1 MESSESTDNQDENK
15 NNSQTKKL
23 TQIKKQVLKKSK
35 KIRTD
40 AVLHKYK
47 ETKLLNARTPLVDKV
62 LNEPNIESKN
72 EPSLQKSNPNQKLTE
87 LKNLKI
93 ILSPIKISSQNSL
106 SGHEQ
111 RSQLNLVESEKDK
124 VTGNKSNSEAAGLVA
139 KENDYSCFGS
149 WLGLNRLGHVL
160 GHFFRSLM
168 VTFSPDSLDHILDHV
183 FRSMKVLSSLLL
195 PLDRIHVLDHVFRRM
210 MITINLHALDHVLV
224 LNHVFQSMK
233 RVKIPPSLFPLD
245 HVFRSMMVTINSNAL
260 DHVHVLDHVFQSMKF
275 RFSLLALDHVHNLG
289 LHIQQ
294 EEEGG
299 LLNLEDNFQSK
310 CKISMVH
317 LGQNIFVLQQT
328 YEFMKRRP
336 TIGLYRRECARSI
349 WGDDIEFANS
359 CLTPDRICIAF
370 PEIGP
375 TTMFNPNRIELFL
388 SLIDDYIK
396 DNFSQDAVYKRYKLL
411 HEATERL
418 CNVVGST
425 RARVRRV
432 CVCFSGRTREPII
445 TTSREDDEASGL
457 TNHYCVAGGAPS
469 QTTSNLGS
477 RYHRW

>member
-1 MESSESTDNQDENK
+1 
-15 NNSQTKKL
+15 
-23 TQIKKQVLKKSK
+23 
-35 KIRTD
+35 
-40 AVLHKYK
+40 
-47 ETKLLNARTPLVDKV
+47 
-62 LNEPNIESKN
+62 
-72 EPSLQKSNPNQKLTE
+72 
-87 LKNLKI
+87 
-93 ILSPIKISSQNSL
+93 
-106 SGHEQ
+106 
-111 RSQLNLVESEKDK
+111 
-124 VTGNKSNSEAAGLVA
+124 
-139 KENDYSCFGS
+139 
-149 WLGLNRLGHVL
+149 
-160 GHFFRSLM
+160 M

-294 EEEGG
+294 EEEGVQKPVRRTVTYDPNFPYLHEFNISLYNTYKKND
-299 LLNLEDNFQSK
+299 LLIPFEPFNVPAKYAVVERIEGGIK
-310 CKISMVH
+310 YKEVH

-418 CNVVGST
+418 CKYVHDQLQ
-425 RARVRRV
+425 A
-432 CVCFSGRTREPII
+432 
-445 TTSREDDEASGL
+445 TSQRQSKKEKPYQDPNTAK
-457 TNHYCVAGGAPS
+457 
-469 QTTSNLGS
+469 
-477 RYHRW
+477 